1 MDTKDLEERLGYQFS
16 NKKLLEQALTHSSM
30 TTDIHRNYERL
41 EFLGDRILGVT
52 IADMLC
58 NTFKNEPEGA
68 LAQRFVCLVCKDMV
82 AEIMKGLGV
91 SDFIKTV
98 NPSVKYKATVL
109 CDVGEALIAAIYLDS
124 GAIETAQDFVKRH
137 WTAHIDKKSRPKKDY
152 KTMLQE
158 KTAAKKLPAP
168 LYRML
173 KKTGPE
179 HEPVFSVQVTV
190 GDKFEAVGSSG
201 TIRHAEQDAAEKML
215 IEMGVIDG

>member
-1 MDTKDLEERLGYQFS
+1 MNTDDLEIRLGYTFL
-16 NKKLLEQALTHSSM
+16 NKKLLEQALTHSSV
-30 TTDIHRNYERL
+30 TSDIHRNYERL

-58 NTFKNEPEGA
+58 QTFKNEPEGA

-82 AEIMKGLGV
+82 AEIMDGLDV
-91 SDFIKTV
+91 EDYIKT
-98 NPSVKYKATVL
+98 ATSGIKHNANVL

-124 GAIETAQDFVKRH
+124 GDMETARNFVKRH

-158 KTAAKKLPAP
+158 KTAALKLPAP
-168 LYRML
+168 VYRML

-179 HEPVFSVQVTV
+179 HEPLFSVQVKV
-190 GDKFEAVGSSG
+190 GDTYEAVGSSG